1 MERNRIICLF
11 LFVGLI
17 LVFSSC
23 HPRHVSDIKP
33 AMTKE
38 EVVSAWGETDLITY
52 KTTDGTTLETWEYHF
67 AGSGSFC
74 RITFIKD
81 RVAANP
87 QCGRP
92 PVVGRYY
99 SQSEQTKLGPPSI
112 ERSLIREGFFAM
124 KLAEALKIGRA
135 ESEAEAENML
145 ALVGIAPKNGWIADH
160 PVTPDI
166 IGELHNAIAAA
177 ADSGKIA
184 MNKSEAIEVF
194 EDLVVEIESQYARI
208 EPSHSWQ
215 PYPDI
220 YYYPYPY
227 LFTFLYPYPYYDP
240 YPYYYGGY
248 YGFYR
253 PYYYPYRYPY
263 YRGGFV
269 GGGFHGGGRGGGGY
283 HGGGRSGGGYHGG
296 GRGGRR

>member
-1 MERNRIICLF
+1 ME
-11 LFVGLI
+11 
-17 LVFSSC
+17 
-23 HPRHVSDIKP
+23 
-33 AMTKE
+33 
-38 EVVSAWGETDLITY
+38 
-52 KTTDGTTLETWEYHF
+52 
-67 AGSGSFC
+67 
-74 RITFIKD
+74 
-81 RVAANP
+81 
-87 QCGRP
+87 
-92 PVVGRYY
+92 
-99 SQSEQTKLGPPSI
+99 
-112 ERSLIREGFFAM
+112 
-124 KLAEALKIGRA
+124 LAEALKIGRA

-145 ALVGIAPKNGWIADH
+145 ALVGIAPQNGWMADH

-208 EPSHSWQ
+208 EPPYRWQ

-220 YYYPYPY
+220 YYYPYPFY
-227 LFTFLYPYPYYDP
+227 YTFLHPYPYYDP

-263 YRGGFV
+263 YRGGF
-269 GGGFHGGGRGGGGY
+269 GSRGFHGGGRGGGGY
-283 HGGGRSGGGYHGG
+283 HGGGRSGGGSQGG
-296 GRGGRR
+296 SRGGRR